1 MAEPRNR
8 STIFFK
14 KKAVFDLLENSKT
27 QDDDQ
32 FLNGEPAYPPIA
44 RTINIL

>member
-1 MAEPRNR
+1 MAESRNR
-8 STIFFK
+8 STLFL